1 MDIVNPKQTADF
13 EQPKVET
20 TEPDVEV
27 SSDFEIPSELQEA
40 IETHAKELKT
50 KFKLRKVFAVVVAG
64 EGENDK
70 PYYIGYFRRPGLMP
84 FSQYMSF
91 VQKDVVQANKNL
103 SQNIFLDGDRELI
116 DDEEL
121 FIYGLMQQ
129 IGNIVGSLDS
139 KLVKA

>member
-1 MDIVNPKQTADF
+1 MDITKPTQVAEF
-13 EQPKVET
+13 EPQANKNI
-20 TEPDVEV
+20 EPDVEV
-27 SSDFEIPSELQEA
+27 NSDFEIPTDLKEA
-40 IETHAKELKT
+40 VEAHAKELKS
-50 KFKLRKVFAVVVAG
+50 KLKLRKIFAVVVAG

-70 PYYIGYFRRPGLMP
+70 PYYIAYFRRPGLMP

-103 SQNIFLDGDRELI
+103 AQNIFLEGDRELV

>member
-1 MDIVNPKQTADF
+1 METIKQPNAV
-13 EQPKVET
+13 VET
-20 TEPDVEV
+20 PLSASAETDIEV
-27 SSDFEIPSELQEA
+27 KSEFDIPSDLQEQVTA
-40 IETHAKELKT
+40 HANELK
-50 KFKLRKVFAVVVAG
+50 KKLKLRKVFAVVVAG
-64 EGENDK
+64 EDDSEK

-103 SQNIFLDGDRELI
+103 AQNIFLEGDRELI

-129 IGNIVGSLDS
+129 IGSIVGSLDS

>member
-1 MDIVNPKQTADF
+1 MDKNQVATPTVGVESEIEVRTDFDIPAELSKQITA
-13 EQPKVET
+13 
-20 TEPDVEV
+20 
-27 SSDFEIPSELQEA
+27 
-40 IETHAKELKT
+40 HAEELK
-50 KFKLRKVFAVVVAG
+50 KKNKLRKVFAVVIAG
-64 EGENDK
+64 EGEGDK

-103 SQNIFLDGDRELI
+103 AQSIFLEGDREMI
-116 DDEEL
+116 EDEEL

-129 IGNIVGSLDS
+129 IGSIVGSLDS